1 MGTAGGAG
9 GGEEARADARRLS
22 PVRQSRTGGPWS
34 LVRQYPLVA
43 STIACALVGLTLVA
57 VGLSDAASDV
67 ITAYAILVVAIE
79 CAAMLAT
86 LHSGSW
92 GLDVLAVAAILS
104 TIAVGDVWAAVV
116 VMLMISGG
124 QALEKYA
131 STRAAGELTALLER
145 APEVAHV
152 IDPVDGTLRD
162 VGATAVEVGD
172 VLMIKPGELVPVD
185 ADLRSDEADMDESSL
200 TGESV
205 VVTRVAGNRLLS
217 GSVNGDSAI
226 EAVAVADAADSQYQ
240 TIVDLVA
247 SAAGQKAPFIRLAD
261 RFAVPFTIVA
271 FAIAGVAWAVS
282 GDPHR
287 FAEVLVVATPCPLLI
302 AAPVAFL
309 AGMSRAAKGG
319 VIVKSGG
326 VLETLSRVRSVAFDK
341 TGTLTFGV
349 PAVERVEPVGE
360 WRPDEILSYAAA
372 AEGYSTHTVARAIAA
387 AHVGIHSVTDVEET
401 VAQGLS
407 ATVDHVRVA
416 VGKAAYVGAKTEA
429 FGDVRSG
436 AGEMTVWVSL
446 DGRPAG
452 RIVLRDELRK
462 DAGQTIEA
470 LHRLGVERVAIL
482 SGDAAG
488 TAQEVAARV
497 GIVDV
502 QAGLLPADKVA
513 AVTRMHPGPVMM
525 VGDGVNDAPVLAAAD
540 VGVAMGARGA
550 TAASESADVVIM
562 LDRLDRVV
570 HAVATAQRTVRI
582 ATQSIVLGISLSLIL
597 MVIAAFGVIPAIV
610 GAVLQEFVDLA
621 AILNSLRAT
630 RGAPGGRD
638 VRLHGFAMR
647 D

>member
-1 MGTAGGAG
+1 MS
-9 GGEEARADARRLS
+9 ERVRADARSLS
-22 PVRQSRTGGPWS
+22 SMQQSRTGGPLS

-43 STIACALVGLTLVA
+43 STIACAIVGLALTA
-57 VGLSDAASDV
+57 AGLPGVASDV
-67 ITAYAILVVAIE
+67 ITAYALVVVAIE
-79 CAAMLAT
+79 CAGMLAT
-86 LHSGSW
+86 LRSGSW

-145 APEVAHV
+145 APEFAHV
-152 IDPVDGTLRD
+152 IDPADGTLTD
-162 VGATAVEVGD
+162 VGATAVGVGD
-172 VLMIKPGELVPVD
+172 LLMIKPGELVPVD

-205 VVTRVAGNRLLS
+205 VVTRVAGDRLLS

-240 TIVDLVA
+240 TILDLVA

-271 FAIAGVAWAVS
+271 FAIAGAAWAVS
-282 GDPHR
+282 GDPTR

-326 VLETLSRVRSVAFDK
+326 VLEILSRVRSVAFDK
-341 TGTLTFGV
+341 TGTLTFGS
-349 PAVERVEPVGE
+349 PAVERVEPVGHGN
-360 WRPDEILSYAAA
+360 PDEILSYAAA
-372 AEGYSTHTVARAIAA
+372 AESYSTHTVAQAISAA
-387 AHVGIHSVTDVEET
+387 DVGTHTVTDVEEA

-407 ATVDHVRVA
+407 ATVDGVRVA
-416 VGKAAYVGAKTEA
+416 VGKAAYVGAEAEA
-429 FGDVRSG
+429 FASVPVGP
-436 AGEMTVWVSL
+436 GEMTVWVSL

-452 RIVLRDELRK
+452 RIILTDELRK
-462 DAGQTIEA
+462 DALQTVEA
-470 LHRLGVERVAIL
+470 LQGLGVEHVAIL
-482 SGDAAG
+482 SGDAAP
-488 TAQEVAARV
+488 TTREVAGRV

-513 AVTRMHPGPVMM
+513 AVTRMHPRPVMM

-550 TAASESADVVIM
+550 TAASESADVVIL

-570 HAVATAQRTVRI
+570 HAVSTARRSVRI
-582 ATQSIVLGISLSLIL
+582 AMQSIVLGITLSLIL

-621 AILNSLRAT
+621 SILNSLRAT
-630 RGAPGGRD
+630 RDGPARRD
-638 VRLHGFAMR
+638 VRP
-647 D
+647 